1 MSNEQ
6 INSSKRKFPSD
17 EDQWSTLSREELIQ
31 RCKQLDKHVEQLRN
45 TIINIQNDI
54 YFSSSS
60 ISVGIIMVLL
70 YKKQHHKLLVTEE
83 LNYVQILNGVLPSSI
98 RCTAWA
104 PVPDGKS
111 ARFDCVSRSYRYFF
125 PKANLN
131 LDRMRQAAAD
141 LIGTHDFR
149 SFCKL
154 DITNDEPTFIRRI
167 DNVTVEQLSIDN
179 DSNNPNFGYQ
189 MCELLVHGSGFLWHQ
204 IRCIVAILLL
214 IGQEKED
221 VQLVKELLNIE
232 KYPCTP
238 NYQIASELP
247 LILFDCQFNN
257 VEWICDHSSLRMTI
271 AHLQRHWS
279 SFQIRA
285 TMIKTMLN
293 HLESQISDQ
302 QQTPILGQLALIE
315 NDSHASTGYNN
326 NRKNYQPI
334 LTRPVRES
342 VETKVEKF
350 QNKKAKLKT
359 STDHDDEKNGEA

>member
-1 MSNEQ
+1 MT
-6 INSSKRKFPSD
+6 R
-17 EDQWSTLSREELIQ
+17 TVLI
-31 RCKQLDKHVEQLRN
+31 LGE
-45 TIINIQNDI
+45 
-54 YFSSSS
+54 YFS
-60 ISVGIIMVLL
+60 G
-70 YKKQHHKLLVTEE
+70 YTK
-83 LNYVQILNGVLPSSI
+83 I
-98 RCTAWA
+98 RIH
-104 PVPDGKS
+104 
-111 ARFDCVSRSYRYFF
+111 
-125 PKANLN
+125 N
-131 LDRMRQAAAD
+131 
-141 LIGTHDFR
+141 
-149 SFCKL
+149 FC
-154 DITNDEPTFIRRI
+154 
-167 DNVTVEQLSIDN
+167 
-179 DSNNPNFGYQ
+179 DSYQ

-214 IGQEKED
+214 IGQEKEE

-238 NYQIASELP
+238 NYQIASGNRIVRCNGIFQFLFVELP
-247 LILFDCQFNN
+247 LILFDCQFND
-257 VEWICDHSSLRMTI
+257 VEWICDQASLRMTI

-302 QQTPILGQLALIE
+302 QQTPILGQLSLIE

-359 STDHDDEKNGEA
+359 STSHDDEKSGEA